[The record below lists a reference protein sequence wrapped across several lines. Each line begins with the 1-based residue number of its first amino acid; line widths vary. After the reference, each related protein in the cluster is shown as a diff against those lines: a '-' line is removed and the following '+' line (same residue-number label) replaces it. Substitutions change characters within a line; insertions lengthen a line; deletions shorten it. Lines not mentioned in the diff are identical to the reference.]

1 MNAQSLNIHLTPKLL
16 KFFSSEAERR
26 GIPQIEKCV
35 ETYLEETVDTYENP
49 VPYSMEEL
57 DESIRE
63 AKEDIRFRRGKSFK
77 NAEEM
82 FAALEAETE

>member
-35 ETYLEETVDTYENP
+35 ETYLEETVDTYKNP
-49 VPYSMEEL
+49 VPYSKEEL

-63 AKEDIRFRRGKSFK
+63 AKEDIRFGRGKSFK

>member
-35 ETYLEETVDTYENP
+35 ETYLEETVDTYKNP
-49 VPYSMEEL
+49 VPYSKEEL
-57 DESIRE
+57 DESVRE
-63 AKEDIRFRRGKSFK
+63 AKEAIREVKSGQLKAYETVDELFH
-77 NAEEM
+77 
-82 FAALEAETE
+82 ALGI